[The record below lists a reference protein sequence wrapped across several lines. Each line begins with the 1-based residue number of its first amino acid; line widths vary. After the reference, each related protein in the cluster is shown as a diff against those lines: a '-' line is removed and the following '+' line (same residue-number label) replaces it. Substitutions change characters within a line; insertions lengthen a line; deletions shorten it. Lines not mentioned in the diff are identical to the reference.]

1 MAMNAPSDKRYNA
14 LLVDDEPAI
23 LTVLTQVLED
33 EGFIVSTATSGEEAV
48 RVLKTKPFDVIMTD
62 IRMQGI
68 SGFELIEHVESVDS
82 AVKTIVM
89 TGYDSYDMVKRA
101 LRTGAYDYLSKPLDE
116 HEVIKLCA
124 NRAAQATR
132 MIRDNA
138 ELVEQIRASH
148 TMLEQANDKLR
159 VLNEELRIQA
169 NTDSLTEIYNRRF
182 LDQSIASEVTRRNRY
197 PDPLSV
203 AMIDV
208 DHFKLFNDQHGH
220 EGGDV
225 VLQAISKILTDCAR
239 NTDVVGRYGGEEFMV
254 VLPKTS
260 PENALLFA
268 ERVRLEIAM
277 NSIMLSEVA
286 CGITVSVGVSG
297 IDEKFPDVT
306 ANQLVGA
313 ADRALYSA
321 KESGRDCIRF
331 QPLAHDGHDMLKA
344 SSGF

>member
-1 MAMNAPSDKRYNA
+1 MAASASNYKNYKA

-33 EGFIVSTATSGEEAV
+33 DGFTVLTATSGEEAV
-48 RVLKTKPFDVIMTD
+48 TILKAHPFDVIMTD

-68 SGFELIEHVESVDS
+68 SGFELIEHVETIDT

-132 MIRDNA
+132 LVRDNA
-138 ELVEQIRASH
+138 ELVEQLRASH
-148 TMLEQANDKLR
+148 TMLEQANDQLR

-169 NTDSLTEIYNRRF
+169 NTDSLTGIYNRRF
-182 LDQSIASEVTRRNRY
+182 LDASILNEVTRRNRY

-208 DHFKLFNDQHGH
+208 DHFKIFNDQHGH
-220 EGGDV
+220 EGGDI
-225 VLQAISKILTDCAR
+225 VLQEIANILEECAR

-254 VLPKTS
+254 VLPKTT

-268 ERVRLEIAM
+268 ERVRKAI
-277 NSIMLSEVA
+277 SEKAILLNDVA
-286 CGITVSVGVSG
+286 CGITVSIGVSG
-297 IDEKFPDVT
+297 VDDRFPDVT
-306 ANQLVGA
+306 SAQLVHA
-313 ADRALYSA
+313 SDRALYSA
-321 KESGRDCIRF
+321 KESGRDCIEF
-331 QPLAHDGHDMLKA
+331 PPIVNATGT
-344 SSGF
+344 